1 MKDAAKLLLALGAGV
16 LIGALGVPELL
27 AQTAGQGAYVV
38 AETHVTDPAGFMQY
52 VQRETAT
59 LAAYRG
65 RVLARALP
73 DVREGAAADGVVTL
87 IAFASPQDANQW
99 YNSPE
104 YASLAALR
112 QKAATSRVYI
122 VSGIH

>member
-1 MKDAAKLLLALGAGV
+1 MKSAGTLVFTLAAGV
-16 LIGALGVPELL
+16 LIGAWAVPALR
-27 AQTAGQGAYVV
+27 AQTGGQGAYVV
-38 AETHVTDPAGFMQY
+38 AETHVTDPAAFMQFL
-52 VQRETAT
+52 QREQAT
-59 LAAYRG
+59 LAPYHG

-73 DVREGAAADGVVTL
+73 DVREGASADGVVTL
-87 IAFASPQDANQW
+87 IAFASAQEANQW

-104 YASLAALR
+104 YAGLAALR